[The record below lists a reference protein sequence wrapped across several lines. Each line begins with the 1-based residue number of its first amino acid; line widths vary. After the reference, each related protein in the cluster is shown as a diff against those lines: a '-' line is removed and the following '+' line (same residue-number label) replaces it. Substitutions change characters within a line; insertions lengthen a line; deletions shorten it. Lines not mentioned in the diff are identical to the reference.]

1 MNTKKLE
8 IFCDFDGTITV
19 GDTVDLLLEK
29 LALPEWEALEEL
41 WQKGEISS
49 GECMT
54 KQIAL
59 IQGGWPAVEKVLDT
73 VAVDRGLASFVVWC
87 RQQNIAFNIV
97 SDGLDQVI
105 KKLLTREK
113 VSVDALWSNHLIE
126 AENGSLSLVIPAR
139 EHRVVC
145 ETGRC
150 KCQVL
155 DMAGSDKLKVVIGD
169 GRSDY
174 CWARNA
180 DILFAKDSLLKH
192 CLKQGI
198 PCIPYESLVEVRVA
212 LQDMLLTDSES
223 MGITEEQDTE
233 HYIGTPT
240 TWGGAQVITG

>member
-1 MNTKKLE
+1 MNTRKLE

-59 IQGGWPAVEKVLDT
+59 IQGGWSAVEAVLDT
-73 VAVDRGLASFVVWC
+73 VTVDKGLASFVVWC
-87 RQQNIAFNIV
+87 RQQQIAFNIV
-97 SDGLDQVI
+97 SDGLDRVI
-105 KKLLTREK
+105 KKLLAREK
-113 VSVDALWSNHLIE
+113 VSVDGLWSNHLIE
-126 AENGSLSLVIPAR
+126 AKDGSLALEIPER
-139 EHRVVC
+139 DHRVVC

-192 CLKQGI
+192 CLNHGI
-198 PCIPYESLVEVRVA
+198 SCIPYENLLEVRVA
-212 LQDMLLTDSES
+212 LQDMLMTEGTSAE
-223 MGITEEQDTE
+223 ITEEQKTE
-233 HYIGTPT
+233 HFIGTPT
-240 TWGGAQVITG
+240 TWGGAQVISG

>member
-87 RQQNIAFNIV
+87 RQQKVAFNIV
-97 SDGLDQVI
+97 SDGLDRVI
-105 KKLLTREK
+105 KALLAREK

-126 AENGSLSLVIPAR
+126 AKDGSLSSR
-139 EHRVVC
+139 FQQE
-145 ETGRC
+145 
-150 KCQVL
+150 
-155 DMAGSDKLKVVIGD
+155 SIG
-169 GRSDY
+169 
-174 CWARNA
+174 
-180 DILFAKDSLLKH
+180 LFAKPDAANTRSWILSRFG
-192 CLKQGI
+192 QA
-198 PCIPYESLVEVRVA
+198 ESGYR
-212 LQDMLLTDSES
+212 
-223 MGITEEQDTE
+223 
-233 HYIGTPT
+233 
-240 TWGGAQVITG
+240 